1 MCYVLITVGEVIKIE
16 HLDKSVK
23 DDSPEVMAQQDM
35 RKADYYVSVYT
46 VNYQCRIFAFLF
58 AID

>member
-1 MCYVLITVGEVIKIE
+1 MIKIE

-35 RKADYYVSVYT
+35 RKADYYVSTYHSFEYYFNFCGYENT
-46 VNYQCRIFAFLF
+46 IHYSGIP
-58 AID
+58 